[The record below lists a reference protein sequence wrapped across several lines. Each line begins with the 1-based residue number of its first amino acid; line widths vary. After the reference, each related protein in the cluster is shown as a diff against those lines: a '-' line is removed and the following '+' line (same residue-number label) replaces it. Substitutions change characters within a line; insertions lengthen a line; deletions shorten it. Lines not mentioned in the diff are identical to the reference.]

1 MKKIII
7 GKKRRQI
14 LHQKQKNM
22 MFGDILFIGGILIM
36 CTMLVFPMAE
46 NAEKVKKNNGY
57 ISVMSGGVQAREEL
71 VRPEKPASGKEWSVF
86 DAIGELFAELIFD
99 RE

>member
-14 LHQKQKNM
+14 LNQKQKNM
-22 MFGDILFIGGILIM
+22 IFGDILFIGGILIM
-36 CTMLVFPMAE
+36 CIMLVFPMAE

-57 ISVMSGGVQAREEL
+57 ISVMSVGVQAREEL
-71 VRPEKPASGKEWSVF
+71 VRPKPASGKEWSVF